1 MSDHG
6 GSYTSR
12 RLVLKDWGSEE
23 EVFEFA
29 AEGRFELIRDESEDI
44 PLGIVRDVLW
54 WITPTI
60 ALQYAVDTRSQCS
73 VFALTGTP
81 ADDVKGIVES
91 IEQGV
96 HPWTL
101 KELLAAVN
109 DARGPAEVA
118 AAVLRAG
125 MGAPQSFDR
134 KFYKV
139 VRTAIRS
146 HDAEVRS
153 AGVWA
158 TSYSRWDKSRDL
170 LETTAEADPEPSI
183 RRDARVILEHY
194 DS

>member
-1 MSDHG
+1 
-6 GSYTSR
+6 
-12 RLVLKDWGSEE
+12 LVLKDWGSEE

-44 PLGIVRDVLW
+44 PLGIVRDITW

-109 DARGPAEVA
+109 DARGSAEVA

-139 VRTAIRS
+139 IRTAIRS
-146 HDAEVRS
+146 RDAEVRS

-158 TSYSRWDKSRDL
+158 AAYSRWDKCRDL
-170 LETTAEADPEPSI
+170 LEKTAEADPEPSI
-183 RRDARVILEHY
+183 RRDARVIVERY